1 MPRRGSK
8 QIKNLVGKDGGERG
22 GRDTQIEFT
31 LTRKSKMQVNGC
43 GGKRFAQSVKKKK
56 GRYGDT
62 QIRNLC
68 NKGNSNRER
77 VDSHI

>member
-31 LTRKSKMQVNGC
+31 LTRKSKMQVSGC
-43 GGKRFAQSVKKKK
+43 GEKDLLQV
-56 GRYGDT
+56 
-62 QIRNLC
+62 
-68 NKGNSNRER
+68 
-77 VDSHI
+77 